1 MKAINLGSA
10 NVLSTVLKLI
20 IPATIAQFINVLYS
34 IVDRMYV
41 GNIGGVMVING
52 AEEKIGEIALAAVGV
67 CSPITIII
75 SSFAF
80 LVGTG
85 GAPLFAMAL
94 GEGREDNA
102 KKILSNAA
110 VSLAFISLVVAALFI
125 ALHKPLL
132 YAFGASDKT
141 YEFARQYLM
150 IYAAGAIFSIPGTGL
165 NQYITAQGY
174 SGIAMISTVIGAAA
188 NIALDPLFIYVF
200 GLNVAGAATATIISQ
215 LFTFIFVVTFLRLK
229 STKIRLSLCRPEL
242 RIIGNIAKLGVSP
255 FIIMASD
262 GLIIIIQNA
271 VLQRMGG
278 PAEGD
283 MWITVATVVQAFFSL
298 VSTPL
303 LGISEGSQ
311 PVLSYAYGAKNEKL
325 IKRAEVRIL
334 ISCLVFTTAMTVI
347 SIFCAQP
354 FAGLF
359 IPENPAVAEKAV
371 WGIRIFMIGAI
382 PMSFQYAFV
391 DCFTALGQPK
401 YAITL
406 SLIRKVVFFMGS
418 IIVLPMIWGAE
429 AVFYAEP
436 VADIAGAVLSS
447 AVFLIVFPKVIRRRM
462 SGEDCLKKRSFAHR
476 RSGSSN
482 GAE

>member
-150 IYAAGAIFSIPGTGL
+150 IYAAGAIF
-165 NQYITAQGY
+165 
-174 SGIAMISTVIGAAA
+174 
-188 NIALDPLFIYVF
+188 
-200 GLNVAGAATATIISQ
+200 
-215 LFTFIFVVTFLRLK
+215 
-229 STKIRLSLCRPEL
+229 
-242 RIIGNIAKLGVSP
+242 
-255 FIIMASD
+255 
-262 GLIIIIQNA
+262 
-271 VLQRMGG
+271 
-278 PAEGD
+278 
-283 MWITVATVVQAFFSL
+283 
-298 VSTPL
+298 
-303 LGISEGSQ
+303 
-311 PVLSYAYGAKNEKL
+311 
-325 IKRAEVRIL
+325 
-334 ISCLVFTTAMTVI
+334 
-347 SIFCAQP
+347 
-354 FAGLF
+354 
-359 IPENPAVAEKAV
+359 
-371 WGIRIFMIGAI
+371 
-382 PMSFQYAFV
+382 
-391 DCFTALGQPK
+391 
-401 YAITL
+401 
-406 SLIRKVVFFMGS
+406 
-418 IIVLPMIWGAE
+418 
-429 AVFYAEP
+429 
-436 VADIAGAVLSS
+436 
-447 AVFLIVFPKVIRRRM
+447 
-462 SGEDCLKKRSFAHR
+462 
-476 RSGSSN
+476 
-482 GAE
+482 

>member
-1 MKAINLGSA
+1 MKAVNLGSA

-34 IVDRMYV
+34 IVDRIYV
-41 GNIGGVMVING
+41 GNIHGVVTIGGV
-52 AEEKIGEIALAAVGV
+52 EEQLGEVALAALGV

-110 VSLAFISLVVAALFI
+110 VSLAAIAVIVAALFI
-125 ALHKPLL
+125 ALHRPLL
-132 YAFGASDKT
+132 YAFGASDNT
-141 YEFARQYLM
+141 YEYARQYLM

-174 SGIAMISTVIGAAA
+174 SGIAMASTVIGAVT
-188 NIALDPLFIYVF
+188 NIALDPLFIFVF
-200 GLNVAGAATATIISQ
+200 RMNVAGAALATIISQ
-215 LFTFIFVVTFLRLK
+215 LFTFVFVVTFLRLK
-229 STKIRLSLCRPEL
+229 NTKIRLSLSAPNFA
-242 RIIGNIAKLGVSP
+242 IIGNILKLGVSP

-262 GLIIIIQNA
+262 GLIIILQNA
-271 VLQRMGG
+271 MLQRLGG
-278 PAEGD
+278 ADGD

-311 PVLSYAYGAKNEKL
+311 PVLSYAYGAKNERL

-334 ISCLVFTTAMTVI
+334 ISCLIFTATMTLI
-347 SIFCAQP
+347 FIFCAKP

-359 IPENPAVAEKAV
+359 IPDNPEVAEKAV
-371 WGIRIFMIGAI
+371 WGIRVFLISCI

-406 SLIRKVVFFMGS
+406 SLIRKIVFFVGS
-418 IIVLPMIWGAE
+418 IVLLPMIWGVK

-436 VADIAGAVLSS
+436 VADVAAAILSTT
-447 AVFLIVFPKVIRRRM
+447 VFLIVFPKVIKRRVN
-462 SGEDCLKKRSFAHR
+462 GEDSLKKHRFAHR
-476 RSGSSN
+476 RQSENSVD
-482 GAE
+482 